1 MSYIHEALKKAQ
13 KKRDDHYQGYGEILS
28 AQGKKTISLSGKRV
42 LWVFLVLFVIFLAF
56 VSYSWLDFGAKQI
69 PAVSQ
74 NEYEKPIATPPP
86 QGIIDSREFYERAR
100 RYQKH
105 GFLHDA
111 RRLYQEVLRVD
122 PGYVEALNNLGV
134 IFIYEKDYKGAQS
147 NFEKAIRL
155 NPAYVDSYY
164 NLACLNAIKG
174 EVRKGLAYL
183 KKAIS
188 LDQAVKGWAMTDTDL
203 KNLRK
208 APEFEKMIKD

>member
-13 KKRDDHYQGYGEILS
+13 EKRDDHYQRYGVLS
-28 AQGKKTISLSGKRV
+28 AQGKKTMSLSGKRV

-56 VSYSWLDFGAKQI
+56 VSYSWLDFEAKQI
-69 PAVSQ
+69 PAASK
-74 NEYEKPIATPPP
+74 NKYKRPIATPPL
-86 QGIIDSREFYERAR
+86 QGTIDAREFYERAK
-100 RYQKH
+100 RYQKN

-111 RRLYQEVLRVD
+111 RRLYQETLRID

-134 IFIYEKDYKGAQS
+134 IFIYEKDYKEAQS

-164 NLACLNAIKG
+164 NLACLSAIKG

-188 LDQAVKGWAMTDTDL
+188 LDQAVKDWAMTDTDL
-203 KNLRK
+203 KNLHK
-208 APEFEKMIKD
+208 TPEFEKMIRD